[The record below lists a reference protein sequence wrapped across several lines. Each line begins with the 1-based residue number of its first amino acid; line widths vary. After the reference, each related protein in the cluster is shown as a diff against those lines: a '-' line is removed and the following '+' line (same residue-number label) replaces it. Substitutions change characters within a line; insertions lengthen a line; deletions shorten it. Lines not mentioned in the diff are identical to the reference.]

1 MVDMYMSSWEHLAD
15 EFKRMD
21 LLLKLYMLSEEQIE
35 NADSNSYISNAPAVD
50 EIYTLLYGNADAQC
64 DKSLLEAEL
73 AGLNCII
80 EKKLEGSWNNGI
92 HLPTPYIS
100 RLLGLSS
107 FEEYCIIIC
116 LLPEINRKYEK
127 IYGYFQDDIT
137 AKSPS
142 IDLILKIL
150 TRTENEKI
158 AARYSFDPQ
167 APLIKYLM
175 ELQGD
180 ITDRR
185 IPMIARHLKLD
196 DWVVNFLL
204 DAQVLDARLANMA
217 EMFLP
222 DDKIKEIELTDVE
235 DNIIRYVNYYR
246 QNKEYTSKQ
255 IIYFY
260 GPNGAGKKEHAIT
273 VCSCLEIPLIIAD
286 LEKMIFSEIYFD
298 EILRLLGRQLMIDCS
313 VLCIE
318 NFDMVLTE
326 DGRYKEKLTSLLQM
340 IEEYAPMTFILGQS
354 DWSPTINNSNVVF
367 VGVEFPY
374 PKVSQRKDIWKNLSQ
389 DYILEQ
395 SVDINDFSGNFRFTP
410 GQIKTVLKLGESNSV
425 WNGKDNGQIGIE
437 DLNTACYTQSN
448 RKLNKLSSKI
458 KKTYSW
464 DMLVL
469 PPDQMSQMKEICNQ
483 VKFRSLVYEKWGFEK
498 RLALGKGINV
508 LFSGPP
514 GSGKTM
520 AAEVIA
526 NEIGLEIYK
535 IDVSQIVSKYIGE
548 TEKNLSEIFA
558 EAETSNAI
566 LFFDEADALF
576 GKRSDVK
583 DAHDRYANVEISYLL
598 QQMEEYTGI
607 VILATNLNQN
617 IDDAFLRRLHFNIA
631 FPFPEKVQR
640 KLIWQGMFPAGA
652 PIDSELDYD
661 FLAEKLILA
670 GGNIKNIALNAAF
683 YAANEKCPIGIKQI
697 MLAAKREYKKMGKTF
712 VKSDFDP
719 YYKLIEVTD

>member
-1 MVDMYMSSWEHLAD
+1 MEDMYLSSWEHLGD

-21 LLLKLYMLSEEQIE
+21 LLLKLYMLSEGQTE
-35 NADSNSYISNAPAVD
+35 NVNQNQYISDAPALD
-50 EIYTLLYGNADAQC
+50 EIYRLLDGGAQY
-64 DKSLLEAEL
+64 DKRLLEAEL
-73 AGLNCII
+73 AELNDII
-80 EKKLEGSWNNGI
+80 PQKLEASLKNGI
-92 HLPTPYIS
+92 QLSMPYIS
-100 RLLGLSS
+100 QLLGLSS

-127 IYGYFQDDIT
+127 IYGCFQDDIT
-137 AKSPS
+137 VKSPS

-150 TRTENEKI
+150 TRTEDERI
-158 AARYSFDPQ
+158 AARSVFDPQ

-196 DWVVNFLL
+196 DWIVNFLL
-204 DAQVLDARLANMA
+204 DAQVLDARLANIA
-217 EMFLP
+217 EMVLP
-222 DDKIKEIELTDVE
+222 DDERKVAIHTDVE
-235 DNIIRYVNYYR
+235 NNIVRYVNYYR
-246 QNKEYTSKQ
+246 QNKDYTVKQ
-255 IIYFY
+255 IFYFC
-260 GPNGAGKKEHAIT
+260 GPNGAGKRNHAKT
-273 VCSCLEIPLIIAD
+273 VCSCLDMPLIIVD
-286 LEKMIFSEIYFD
+286 LEKMLFSEIYFD
-298 EILRLLGRQLMIDCS
+298 EILRLLGRQLMIGHTA
-313 VLCIE
+313 LCIE
-318 NFDMVLTE
+318 NFDIMLTE

-340 IEEYAPMTFILGQS
+340 IEEYSPMTFILGQS
-354 DWSPTINNSNVVF
+354 DWSPKITNENVVF
-367 VGVEFPY
+367 VKVEFPY
-374 PKVSQRKDIWKNLSQ
+374 PKISQRKDYWKSFSKN
-389 DYILEQ
+389 YILDQ
-395 SVDINDFSGNFRFTP
+395 SVDIDAFSGNFRFTP
-410 GQIKTVLKLGESNSV
+410 GQIQTVLRLGESNSV
-425 WNGKDNGQIGIE
+425 WNGKSNGQIGPE
-437 DLNTACYTQSN
+437 DLNVACYTQSN

-458 KKTYSW
+458 KKTYTW

-469 PPDQMSQMKEICNQ
+469 PADQMSQMKEICNQ
-483 VKFRSLVYEKWGFEK
+483 VKFRSLVYESWGFEK
-498 RLALGKGINV
+498 RLSLGKGLNV

-535 IDVSQIVSKYIGE
+535 VDVSQIVSKYIGE

-576 GKRSDVK
+576 GKRSEVK

-617 IDDAFLRRLHFNIA
+617 IDDAFLRRLHFNVA
-631 FPFPEKVQR
+631 FPFPEKEQR
-640 KLIWQGMFPAGA
+640 KLIWKGIFPAGA
-652 PIDSELDYD
+652 PIDNELDYD
-661 FLAEKLILA
+661 FLAEKFILA

-683 YAANEKCPIGIKQI
+683 YAADEKCPIGIKQI
-697 MLAAKREYKKMGKTF
+697 LQAAQREYKKMGKTF

>member
-1 MVDMYMSSWEHLAD
+1 MLDMYMSSLEHLED
-15 EFKRMD
+15 EFRRMD
-21 LLLKLYMLSEEQIE
+21 LLLKLYMLEGQVDTGKS
-35 NADSNSYISNAPAVD
+35 DSYVSNYQAMD
-50 EIYTLLYGNADAQC
+50 EIYGLFDGEDDINSDRNYIEEQLNNLNRIISQ
-64 DKSLLEAEL
+64 KLEASL
-73 AGLNCII
+73 S
-80 EKKLEGSWNNGI
+80 KGI
-92 HLPTPYIS
+92 HLSVPYIS
-100 RLLGLSS
+100 KLFGLSS
-107 FEEYCIIIC
+107 FEEKCIVLC
-116 LLPEINRKYEK
+116 LLPEVNRKYEK
-127 IYGYFQDDIT
+127 IFGYFQDDIT
-137 AKSPS
+137 VKSPS
-142 IDLILKIL
+142 IDLVLKL
-150 TRTENEKI
+150 FTRTESEKI
-158 AARYSFDPQ
+158 SARCVFDQQ

-180 ITDRR
+180 INDRR

-196 DWVVNFLL
+196 DWVVNFIL
-204 DAQVLDARLANMA
+204 DAQVLDARLANVA
-217 EMFLP
+217 EMLLSKDIRKDNENTHLEKNIVSF
-222 DDKIKEIELTDVE
+222 IE
-235 DNIIRYVNYYR
+235 YYR
-246 QNKEYTSKQ
+246 KNKELGSKQ
-255 IIYFY
+255 IFYFN
-260 GPNGAGKKEHAIT
+260 GPNGAGKRAHART
-273 VCSCLEIPLIIAD
+273 VCCSMGMPLIIAD
-286 LEKMIFSEIYFD
+286 LEKMIFSEIYYD
-298 EILRLLGRQLMIDCS
+298 ELLRLLGRQLMIGHTA
-313 VLCIE
+313 LCIN
-318 NFDMVLTE
+318 NFDMLLTE

-340 IEEYAPMTFILGQS
+340 LEKYAPITFILGKTE
-354 DWSPTINNSNVVF
+354 WSPSIVNENVVF
-367 VGVEFPY
+367 MGVEFPY
-374 PKVSQRKDIWKNLSQ
+374 PKASQRKEYWTKFSKKYLLDN
-389 DYILEQ
+389 
-395 SVDINDFSGNFRFTP
+395 SVNIDDFSGNFRFTP
-410 GQIKTVLKLGESNSV
+410 GQIERVLRLGESNSV
-425 WNGKDNGQIGIE
+425 WNGKSNGQISTE
-437 DLNTACYTQSN
+437 ELNNACYTQSN
-448 RKLNKLSSKI
+448 RKLNNLSAKI

-483 VKFRSLVYEKWGFEK
+483 VKFRSLVYEKWGFDK

-576 GKRSDVK
+576 GKRSEVK

-631 FPFPEKVQR
+631 FPFPEKEQR
-640 KLIWQGMFPAGA
+640 KLIWKGMFPSGA
-652 PIDSELDYD
+652 PIDNELDYD
-661 FLAEKLILA
+661 FLAEKFIMA
-670 GGNIKNIALNAAF
+670 GGNIKNIAINAAF
-683 YAANEKCPIGIKQI
+683 FAAKEECPIGIKQI